1 MTKKAFA
8 DYLRED
14 QRLVILRVLSDLPSY
29 RANSSVLY
37 NLLGTFGHSPSRDQV
52 KSHLRWL
59 EEQDLVEIDDVSDLL
74 IATLTGRGQDVAGG
88 RVIVDGVKRPGAR

>member
-1 MTKKAFA
+1 MSKKPFA

-14 QRLVILRVLSDLPSY
+14 QRLVILRVLSDMPSY

-37 NLLGTFGHSPSRDQV
+37 NLLDTFGHSPSRDQV

-59 EEQDLVEIDDVSDLL
+59 EEQDLVEIEDVSDLL
-74 IATLTGRGQDVAGG
+74 IATLTSRGQDVAQG
-88 RVIVDGVKRPGAR
+88 RVMVDGVKRPGAR

>member
-1 MTKKAFA
+1 MSKKAFA
-8 DYLRED
+8 EYLRED
-14 QRLVILRVLSDLPSY
+14 QRLVILRVLVEMPSY

-37 NLLGTFGHSPSRDQV
+37 NLLGTFGHTPSRDQV

-59 EEQDLVEIDDVSDLL
+59 EEQGLVDIQDVSDLL

-88 RVIVDGVKRPGAR
+88 RIIVDGVKRPGA